1 MVAGRHMKFTAV
13 IVGVVL
19 SLTGFSAHGRHGGGS
34 GGHGCS
40 SGKSSHSSS
49 NDVNS
54 SNNSNN
60 STSSGSTG
68 TGKGN
73 KSDAPAHATVLS
85 CAAPGRTKAV
95 LQVTSDLDTQRTVDV
110 PLTFEG
116 NAGTVDRTSV
126 RVTLKPR
133 ETQTVTVAMVNP
145 AKVNEVQRC
154 QVGRIG

>member
-13 IVGVVL
+13 LVGVVL

-40 SGKSSHSSS
+40 SGKSSHSSTYDS
-49 NDVNS
+49 NNGNNS
-54 SNNSNN
+54 S
-60 STSSGSTG
+60 STGSGSG
-68 TGKGN
+68 TGKST
-73 KSDAPAHATVLS
+73 KSGPPAHATVVS
-85 CAAPGRTKAV
+85 CAAPGRAKAV

-116 NAGTVDRTSV
+116 NAGAVDRTSV

-133 ETQTVTVAMVNP
+133 ETQTVTVAMPDP
-145 AKVNEVQRC
+145 AKANAVQRC
-154 QVGRIG
+154 QVGRIS

>member
-13 IVGVVL
+13 LVGVVL

-40 SGKSSHSSS
+40 SGKSSHSSTY
-49 NDVNS
+49 D

-60 STSSGSTG
+60 SSNSSTGSGSG
-68 TGKGN
+68 TGKST
-73 KSDAPAHATVLS
+73 KSDPLAHATVVS
-85 CAAPGRTKAV
+85 CAAPGRAKAV

-133 ETQTVTVAMVNP
+133 ETQTVTVPMPDPTKAN
-145 AKVNEVQRC
+145 AVQRC
-154 QVGRIG
+154 QVGRIS

>member
-13 IVGVVL
+13 LVGVVL

-40 SGKSSHSSS
+40 SGKSSHSSTYDS
-49 NDVNS
+49 NNNS
-54 SNNSNN
+54 S
-60 STSSGSTG
+60 TGSGSG
-68 TGKGN
+68 TGKST
-73 KSDAPAHATVLS
+73 KSDPPAHATVVS
-85 CAAPGRTKAV
+85 CAAPGRAKAV

-126 RVTLKPR
+126 RVTLKPG
-133 ETQTVTVAMVNP
+133 ETQTVTVPMPDA
-145 AKVNEVQRC
+145 AKANAVQRC
-154 QVGRIG
+154 QVGRIS

>member
-1 MVAGRHMKFTAV
+1 MVAGRHIKFTAV
-13 IVGVVL
+13 LVGVVL

-40 SGKSSHSSS
+40 SGKSSHSST
-49 NDVNS
+49 ND
-54 SNNSNN
+54 SNNS
-60 STSSGSTG
+60 STSSGS
-68 TGKGN
+68 GKSK
-73 KSDAPAHATVLS
+73 KSDAPAHATVVS
-85 CAAPGRTKAV
+85 CAAPGRTRAV

-133 ETQTVTVAMVNP
+133 ETQTVTVPMVSP
-145 AKVNEVQRC
+145 GKVNDVQRC
-154 QVGRIG
+154 QVGRIV

>member
-1 MVAGRHMKFTAV
+1 MVAGRRMKFTAV

-40 SGKSSHSSS
+40 SGKSSHSSG

-54 SNNSNN
+54 NNS

-68 TGKGN
+68 SGKGN

-133 ETQTVTVAMVNP
+133 ETQTVTVAMANP
-145 AKVNEVQRC
+145 GKVNEVQRC

>member
-1 MVAGRHMKFTAV
+1 MVAGRRIRFSAALAV
-13 IVGVVL
+13 VVL
-19 SLTGFSAHGRHGGGS
+19 SLTGFSSGHGKHGS

-40 SGKSSHSSS
+40 SSKSHGSSS
-49 NDVNS
+49 DS
-54 SNNSNN
+54 N
-60 STSSGSTG
+60 STSSTSGSS
-68 TGKGN
+68 KN
-73 KSDAPAHATVLS
+73 KKSDAPAHATVVS

-133 ETQTVTVAMVNP
+133 ETQTVTVPMVN
-145 AKVNEVQRC
+145 AGKVGDVQRC
-154 QVGRIG
+154 QVGKIT